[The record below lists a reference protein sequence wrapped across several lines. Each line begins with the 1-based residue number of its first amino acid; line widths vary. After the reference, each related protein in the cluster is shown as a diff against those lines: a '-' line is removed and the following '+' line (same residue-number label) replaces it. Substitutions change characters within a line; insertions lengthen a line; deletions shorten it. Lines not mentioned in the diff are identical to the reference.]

1 MKKKSTKWKK
11 SGNTEG
17 RDGEL
22 NIWYTGKVIGMNM
35 INR

>member
-11 SGNTEG
+11 SGSIG
-17 RDGEL
+17 RRDGEL
-22 NIWYTGKVIGMNM
+22 NTWFIGKNIEMNM